1 LNAVQ
6 FIFFTGPSIDLDS
19 GAEPLPRQ
27 ADPQLEQR
35 ILEAASR
42 LRARGGEKALTMRA
56 VAEAACTTT
65 PTVYER
71 YRDRDDILR
80 ALRLKTRTELFAT
93 LRHSTNLV
101 EACQSYLEFALQ
113 HRHAYE
119 VLYDKFAEPPSLHE
133 PWPSFNLLR
142 ELLTK
147 RLGGTP
153 RQHTRLM
160 LSLWS
165 LMHGTAMLL
174 IRGGAIGP
182 LRTQMVHACLDA
194 VEVVVTETA
203 RSKGKNCSG
212 PRWPANLILGEA
224 AESKVLQDN
233 AERKSLQRKRS
244 AGSGN
249 QGRKGGV
256 RTPALRR
263 K

>member
-1 LNAVQ
+1 M
-6 FIFFTGPSIDLDS
+6 
-19 GAEPLPRQ
+19 PRQ

-56 VAEAACTTT
+56 VAKAAGTTT

-80 ALRLKTRTELFAT
+80 ALRIQTRVDLFST
-93 LRHSTNLV
+93 LRASRTLAQ
-101 EACQSYLEFALQ
+101 ACQFYLEFALE

-119 VLYDKFAEPPSLHE
+119 VLYDRFAEPPSLHE

-142 ELLTK
+142 ERLTK

-174 IRGGAIGP
+174 IRGGAVGV
-182 LRTQMVHACLDA
+182 LRTQMFHACLDA
-194 VEVVVTETA
+194 VEVVVAEAA
-203 RSKGKNCSG
+203 RSKGKICSG
-212 PRWPANLILGEA
+212 PKWPANLILGEEA
-224 AESKVLQDN
+224 ASKVSYGEDDGN
-233 AERKSLQRKRS
+233 TKSPARFARNKRKPRRS
-244 AGSGN
+244 RN
-249 QGRKGGV
+249 L
-256 RTPALRR
+256 RTAP
-263 K
+263 

>member
-1 LNAVQ
+1 M
-6 FIFFTGPSIDLDS
+6 
-19 GAEPLPRQ
+19 PRQ

-35 ILEAASR
+35 ILEAAGR

-56 VAEAACTTT
+56 VAKAAGTTT

-80 ALRLKTRTELFAT
+80 ALRLQTRVELFAT
-93 LRHSTNLV
+93 LRGSRTLAQ
-101 EACQSYLEFALQ
+101 ACQSYLEFALE

-142 ELLTK
+142 ERLTK

-165 LMHGTAMLL
+165 MMHGTAMLL
-174 IRGGAIGP
+174 IRGGAVGP
-182 LRTQMVHACLDA
+182 LRTQMFHACLDA
-194 VEVVVTETA
+194 VEVILAETA
-203 RSKGKNCSG
+203 RSKGRTRSG
-212 PRWPANLILGEA
+212 PKWPANLILGEEA
-224 AESKVLQDN
+224 QSKVNSGEDN
-233 AERKSLQRKRS
+233 GNTRS
-244 AGSGN
+244 ATSSARLK
-249 QGRKGGV
+249 QKPKRPRAV
-256 RTPALRR
+256 RTAS
-263 K
+263 